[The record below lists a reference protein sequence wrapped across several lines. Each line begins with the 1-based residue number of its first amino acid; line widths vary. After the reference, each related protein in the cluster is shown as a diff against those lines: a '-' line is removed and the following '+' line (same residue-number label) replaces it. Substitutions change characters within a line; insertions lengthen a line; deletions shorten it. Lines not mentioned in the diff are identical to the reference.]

1 MNRSVMP
8 LLFPIAFTMG
18 LVIGSMISAAT
29 GNSDF
34 SVPDSFFSVVVAFG
48 SGIAIG
54 LGVAMAVLWMDKK
67 FFITK

>member
-1 MNRSVMP
+1 
-8 LLFPIAFTMG
+8 MG
-18 LVIGSMISAAT
+18 LVIGSMISAAS

-54 LGVAMAVLWMDKK
+54 LGVAMAVLWLDKK
-67 FFITK
+67 FFNAK